1 MNNTYKQVAIALNHA
16 KPAKFAYANAVMD
29 SQTCPFSCK
38 VDASTWA
45 EWAAYD
51 EWMVTVTKVAWSFFY
66 NNAKKRINFTDY
78 QEFLRLAGYLD

>member
-1 MNNTYKQVAIALNHA
+1 MNDTHKQVALALKAA
-16 KPAKFAYANAVMD
+16 KPEKHAYANAVME

-66 NNAKKRINFTDY
+66 NNATKNINSTEY
-78 QEFLRLAGYLD
+78 EAFLKLAGYPG